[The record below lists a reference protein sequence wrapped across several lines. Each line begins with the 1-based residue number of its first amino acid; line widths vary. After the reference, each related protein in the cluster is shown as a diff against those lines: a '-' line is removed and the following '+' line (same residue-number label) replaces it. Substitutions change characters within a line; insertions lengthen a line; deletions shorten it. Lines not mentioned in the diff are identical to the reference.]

1 MLGAANDGGISR
13 RRLDAGVHL
22 RPTIAFQSHAQSH
35 RVHVDTL
42 RRDLELAF
50 PGDGP
55 PLRRP
60 DRYFGPI
67 SFERRVLLITKEVAE
82 ARKELGE
89 PLVELGRRRAR
100 DRRGWAIG
108 GEEDASAEPYNLLG
122 LAGDGHGP
130 EAERE
135 DDYQEPCEDIA
146 QTFVASHHTSTPP
159 VASLLNGRLIEDST
173 NMVYDDDDH
182 VGIRPHKRPAF
193 VTRSRSLSER
203 STIGSPRACREVR
216 SESRGSLTVG
226 VMCPCSRWC
235 LRNVLSSAATFMGTP
250 RL

>member
-1 MLGAANDGGISR
+1 MTDEGGPS
-13 RRLDAGVHL
+13 
-22 RPTIAFQSHAQSH
+22 
-35 RVHVDTL
+35 
-42 RRDLELAF
+42 
-50 PGDGP
+50 
-55 PLRRP
+55 
-60 DRYFGPI
+60 
-67 SFERRVLLITKEVAE
+67 VA
-82 ARKELGE
+82 RN
-89 PLVELGRRRAR
+89 
-100 DRRGWAIG
+100 
-108 GEEDASAEPYNLLG
+108 ASAEPYNLLG

-135 DDYQEPCEDIA
+135 DDDQEPCEDIA